1 MKLFVRYFLILA
13 LFATLPLLGVGAW
26 VLTGRH
32 AVRDNARHLH
42 ERLAALTADQAERE
56 LEQLNRSL
64 TFIDDLERAQ
74 GLPRLERNAMNRA
87 SNDAAIVYLSL
98 IDASGRETA
107 YLTVP
112 ELSSSGAAGW
122 SQPLIEE
129 AMKTKLLMFG
139 PVRLIA
145 GISVIPVAHPLSDG
159 RCVYMVYS
167 LQGLSRRMKTMGDY
181 GGGRLL
187 FVDKGG
193 QAITGIG
200 GAPPFP
206 GWRLPATQ
214 ANAWYDAI
222 KGPDLVWVAAA
233 APIKALGWQAVSLQ
247 PRREAYS
254 EENANALNAA
264 MFFVFLLLLV
274 FSGSYAL
281 SSRLVKP
288 IELLLGAA
296 TRVAANDFSRSVPP
310 LGAGEFERL
319 RVTFNEMADRV
330 GRYQK
335 FQYDK
340 ILEEKAK
347 IDALVNNI
355 PEGVLLVGKD
365 AKILYFNAIASRILR
380 KTMPAKMGQA
390 MDVLRAPQL
399 LDLLKSAQPGAK
411 ELKGGVEL
419 RFGEGADV
427 RIYLCQ
433 ALSVAREREEIG
445 VLILMRDVTVEREL
459 ERVKVDFFHEI
470 VHDLRGPLTV
480 IDGMVSIQLRK
491 TAAAAPADG
500 RYLKMVKYASTQLSS
515 LVSDILDIAKM
526 NSGTMKLA
534 IKKNNALTI
543 VSVVQSMYQIPAET
557 KNVSVEVFIPEIVEF
572 ECDAGLIE
580 RVLMNLSGNALKFTP
595 ENGKITLGC
604 ARIGAD
610 VEFSVSDTGPGIPV
624 DKQEAVF
631 DRFKQLDRDEASR
644 KGYGLGLSICRRIVD
659 MHLGRIW
666 VESAVG
672 GGSRFV
678 FRIPAE
684 RKTPAA
690 PTLSSPA

>member
-1 MKLFVRYFLILA
+1 MKLFARYFLILT

-26 VLTGRH
+26 ILAGRN
-32 AVRDNARHLH
+32 AVKDNARHLH
-42 ERLAALTADQAERE
+42 ERLAALTVDQAERE

-64 TFIDDLERAQ
+64 TFIDDLDRAQ
-74 GLPRLERNAMNRA
+74 GIPRLERNAMNRA
-87 SNDAAIVYLSL
+87 LNDAAIVYLSL
-98 IDASGRETA
+98 IDAAGHETA
-107 YLTVP
+107 YLTIP
-112 ELSSSGAAGW
+112 ELSASGGASGW
-122 SQPLIEE
+122 SQTLIAE
-129 AMKTKLLMFG
+129 ALKTKLLMFG
-139 PVRLIA
+139 AVRPVA
-145 GISVIPVAHPLSDG
+145 EISAIPVAHPLSDG
-159 RCVYMVYS
+159 RCVYMIYS
-167 LQGLSRRMKTMGDY
+167 LQGLVRRMKMMGDS
-181 GGGRLL
+181 GSGRLL

-193 QAITGIG
+193 QAIAGIG
-200 GAPPFP
+200 GAPPFSD
-206 GWRLPATQ
+206 WRLPATETS
-214 ANAWYDAI
+214 AWYDAI
-222 KGPDLVWVAAA
+222 EGPEQTWVAAA
-233 APIKALGWQAVSLQ
+233 APVKSLGWQAVSLQ
-247 PRREAYS
+247 TRQEAYS

-264 MFFVFLLLLV
+264 FFLIFLFLLVL
-274 FSGSYAL
+274 SGSYVL

-288 IELLLGAA
+288 IELLLAGA

-365 AKILYFNAIASRILR
+365 ARLLYFNAIASRILR
-380 KTMPAKMGQA
+380 KSASAKTMQG
-390 MDVLRAPQL
+390 MDVLRVPQL
-399 LDLLKSAQPGAK
+399 LELLKSIQPGTK
-411 ELKGGVEL
+411 DLKGGVEM
-419 RFGEGADV
+419 RIGEGAEM

-433 ALSVAREREEIG
+433 ALSVARDREEIG

-459 ERVKVDFFHEI
+459 EKVKVDFFHEI

-491 TAAAAPADG
+491 AAAAPADS

-534 IKKNNALTI
+534 IQKTNATAI
-543 VSVVQSMYQIPAET
+543 ISAVQSMYQIPGET
-557 KNVSVEVFIPEIVEF
+557 KRVTVETAVADGIEF
-572 ECDAGLIE
+572 DCDAGLVE

-595 ENGKITLGC
+595 EGGKITLGC
-604 ARIGAD
+604 TRVGAEI
-610 VEFSVSDTGPGIPV
+610 EFSVSDTGPGIPV

-659 MHLGRIW
+659 MHFGRIW

-684 RKTPAA
+684 RKTPAP